1 MILRIVVH
9 ITAIS
14 LLWENFVEPWAAQ
27 FYHQFNKK
35 NINTVLKPMIKK
47 KPCTLHIRVKQAI
60 IDEGGELLS
69 EFLVLIVASEDR
81 RVFVL
86 YGICKKKIAN
96 KFV

>member
-9 ITAIS
+9 ITAMS

-47 KPCTLHIRVKQAI
+47 K
-60 IDEGGELLS
+60 
-69 EFLVLIVASEDR
+69 
-81 RVFVL
+81 
-86 YGICKKKIAN
+86 
-96 KFV
+96 

>member
-9 ITAIS
+9 ITAMS

-47 KPCTLHIRVKQAI
+47 NNMYPTYKTQT
-60 IDEGGELLS
+60 S
-69 EFLVLIVASEDR
+69 
-81 RVFVL
+81 
-86 YGICKKKIAN
+86 N
-96 KFV
+96 N